1 MLLTQL
7 PGKLRPKCPTPVSR
21 WWEQT
26 DGMDGLAAP
35 CGVFGKDED
44 TRSGLRARLPFWC
57 AIVLSFAP
65 RCTSGCLIIDHCPFP
80 IGWSLHV
87 QEATCNAIPHDAR
100 GARDRAKA
108 PSIRGNLIYWLFRLL
123 AATITGLARFS
134 YVLLFW
140 ASPTYECNEFAR
152 KIGCQRK
159 KEQ

>member
-1 MLLTQL
+1 MPGYVAHPAARKVETQMPNPGQPLVRTNWWNGWACCTLRRFWKGRGHEVWSEGEAAILMCHRPLLCTAL
-7 PGKLRPKCPTPVSR
+7 H
-21 WWEQT
+21 E
-26 DGMDGLAAP
+26 
-35 CGVFGKDED
+35 
-44 TRSGLRARLPFWC
+44 RLP
-57 AIVLSFAP
+57 
-65 RCTSGCLIIDHCPFP
+65 DH
-80 IGWSLHV
+80 WSLPLSDRLVLARTGGHL
-87 QEATCNAIPHDAR
+87 QCNR